1 TYAVEPVRAVVFDRL
16 TMPAEA
22 RAILDPGI
30 WWGSFQVPVLMQVG
44 LVILA
49 SLILLFSAVGLF
61 RRTE

>member
-1 TYAVEPVRAVVFDRL
+1 
-16 TMPAEA
+16 MPAQA

-49 SLILLFSAVGLF
+49 SLILLFAAVKLF
-61 RRTE
+61 NRTE

>member
-1 TYAVEPVRAVVFDRL
+1 
-16 TMPAEA
+16 MPAEA

-49 SLILLFSAVGLF
+49 SAILLFSAVRLF
-61 RRTE
+61 KRTE